1 MPLVVAPV
9 GKDVRVVKILADEKT
24 KKHLEK
30 YLMKKY
36 NIPKNRVVRHFDVN
50 GKNCPGLVGWNT
62 GSLYDDNGKKIG

>member
-30 YLMKKY
+30 GEET
-36 NIPKNRVVRHFDVN
+36 I
-50 GKNCPGLVGWNT
+50 
-62 GSLYDDNGKKIG
+62 